1 MKKICMILLS
11 ALMLAGCA
19 KDMSEDIR
27 CIDDHWGEI
36 ARGDADEPILFL
48 PETDYDNWV
57 HMSDLDTRFLACRV
71 PDDILKGKT
80 TRALGLSILHYP
92 LNYLLLYYNYYDLA
106 VKQVYERSPLHMTL
120 AARADAAPVL
130 IDIFDQTSIDINIST
145 SVGYQSITLQ
155 DEMFLEM
162 FLGTRLV
169 PGLDKGSNKEKIKAI
184 VSRKMDERKAD
195 SSFSTLSLIP
205 LAYMNERLGLGLKF
219 DNDIVNTM
227 HSFTMGDKLFD

>member
-1 MKKICMILLS
+1 MKKICLILLS

-36 ARGDADEPILFL
+36 AQGDADEPILFL
-48 PETDYDNWV
+48 SETDYDNWV

-71 PDDILKGKT
+71 PDGILKGKT

-155 DEMFLEM
+155 DEMFL
-162 FLGTRLV
+162 GTRLV

-219 DNDIVNTM
+219 DDDIVSTM
-227 HSFTMGDKLFD
+227 HSFTLGDKLFEKQ